1 MAEISS
7 ILIGVVLTILIS
19 FSAVQILKMMGVLL
33 PASKPG
39 KISGVQLSW
48 GVYLLFT
55 HVTFFWGILP
65 IFEKAEW
72 TLLKLS
78 TVLVGPSLL
87 LLSSKMISTLQSDNT
102 ADSRDLFIVLSKTFL
117 PIYALFRLWQLV
129 SHYFLPH
136 YETISISALLTLF
149 IIAGLRFVSSYRW
162 HISGTIALW
171 IIFIYTLVI
180 KFIKGL

>member
-1 MAEISS
+1 MDEISS
-7 ILIGVVLTILIS
+7 ILIGAILTILIS
-19 FSAVQILKMMGVLL
+19 ISAIQILKMMGSLL
-33 PASKPG
+33 YSSNPV

-65 IFEKAEW
+65 VFGKTEW

-78 TVLVGPSLL
+78 TVFAGPSLL
-87 LLSSKMISTLQSDNT
+87 FLSSTLISSLGSDE
-102 ADSRDLFIVLSKTFL
+102 AEDSRDQFLYLSKTFL
-117 PIYALFRLWQLV
+117 LVYALFRLWQLV